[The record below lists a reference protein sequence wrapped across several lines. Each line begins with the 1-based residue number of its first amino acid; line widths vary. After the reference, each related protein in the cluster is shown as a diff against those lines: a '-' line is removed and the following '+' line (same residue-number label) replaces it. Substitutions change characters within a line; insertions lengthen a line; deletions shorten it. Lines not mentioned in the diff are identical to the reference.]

1 MMLSFIVKGYITKTN
16 IFMCN
21 SHITFIFQLALI
33 ARALRGS
40 MSLPVPIVFVN
51 APYTPLR
58 RPSGRQYSPT
68 LPYSCLVNLVSVR
81 SNAVGGQGENK
92 P

>member
-1 MMLSFIVKGYITKTN
+1 
-16 IFMCN
+16 MCN
-21 SHITFIFQLALI
+21 SHIRFIFQLALI
-33 ARALRGS
+33 ARALCGS
-40 MSLPVPIVFVN
+40 MSLPMPIVFVN

-58 RPSGRQYSPT
+58 RPSGRKYSPT

-92 P
+92 S

>member
-1 MMLSFIVKGYITKTN
+1 MMLSFIVKATLQKTN

-58 RPSGRQYSPT
+58 RPLRRQYFPM